1 MYELYFGMEFH
12 IHKHVILYTYV
23 KMACQLYN
31 I

>member
-12 IHKHVILYTYV
+12 IHKPVILYTYV